1 MAAETSEIINPWDL
15 ESAKPCGSLRHA
27 SAEAL
32 EMLGFVYD
40 ATAGRWVI
48 PPPAN

>member
-1 MAAETSEIINPWDL
+1 MAAETSDVINPWDL

-40 ATAGRWVI
+40 ATVGRWVI
-48 PPPAN
+48 QPPTN

>member
-1 MAAETSEIINPWDL
+1 MAAQASEVIQPWDL

-32 EMLGFVYD
+32 ERLGFVYD
-40 ATAGRWVI
+40 AKVGRWVI
-48 PPPAN
+48 APAKN